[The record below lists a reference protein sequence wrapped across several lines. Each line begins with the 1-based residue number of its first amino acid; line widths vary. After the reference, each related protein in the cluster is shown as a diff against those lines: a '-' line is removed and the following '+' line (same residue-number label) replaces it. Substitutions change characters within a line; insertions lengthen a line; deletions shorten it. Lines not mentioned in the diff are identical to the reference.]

1 MYAHVMANEQRAVS
15 APRMARKSLRSAA
28 LLFLLLTISIAINGI
43 IIVAADDGRDSNVPR
58 ALSELQEVRR

>member
-1 MYAHVMANEQRAVS
+1 MYAHVMTKERHAVS

-28 LLFLLLTISIAINGI
+28 LLFLLLTVSIAVNGI
-43 IIVAADDGRDSNVPR
+43 IIVAAGDGHDPNVPR